1 MRNDAW
7 RNIKI
12 TFILG
17 IILCVVFGGITYG
30 EDERRDLNSKW
41 YKISDAYYEN
51 ISPQMTESVVLRRIP
66 QNIDYELIM
75 EDLVDDT
82 IEPDIAAVENVKN
95 DPNASLPDN
104 MLPDGRVLKDNWR
117 ELQEE
122 IIREMK
128 VPRYFNGGIVQKVD
142 EKKVIVSFRDGEE
155 ELKEVTIEGEKYI
168 YLGDSAKNID
178 TISERNETI
187 LSHRKGIYLIDPYT
201 KTAKEIMPQT
211 YGGKTYEELN
221 SKAIASGNDG
231 ITWNGQV
238 QLNTKGNK
246 LAYVSEK
253 DNLKTLS
260 VFMYDLEEEKEVLV
274 AGSED
279 EDYFIVGWI
288 DENTV
293 LCYRL
298 NGKEVDLVSINE
310 SGRVNNLGLET
321 KEVHVIDV
329 RENLLAYFDSA
340 CRNIWVTWFENGEIV
355 DVFHIPIEQGI
366 VVLMPDD
373 DAFNPS
379 GNKLAFIYKA
389 NDGGRRYIWTVDLFS
404 KEVLKDLT
412 LPPIDEEKIGV
423 YRFSWINDAEM
434 IVNIFADRD
443 NKETISTWKYTL

>member
-1 MRNDAW
+1 MRTDAW

-17 IILCVVFGGITYG
+17 IIICAVFGGITYG

-41 YKISDAYYEN
+41 YKISDAYYED
-51 ISPQMTESVVLRRIP
+51 ISPQMIESVVLRRIP

-82 IEPDIAAVENVKN
+82 IAPDIAAVENVKN

-104 MLPDGRVLKDNWR
+104 MLPDGRVLKENWR

-128 VPRYFNGGIVQKVD
+128 VPRYFNGGVAQKVD
-142 EKKVIVSFRDGEE
+142 EKKVIVSFGERE
-155 ELKEVTIEGEKYI
+155 EDLKEVTIEGEKYI
-168 YLGDSAKNID
+168 YLGDSAKKID

-221 SKAIASGNDG
+221 SEAIASGNDG

-238 QLNTKGNK
+238 QLNPKGNK

-279 EDYFIVGWI
+279 DDYLIVGWI

-293 LCYRL
+293 ICYRL

-355 DVFHIPIEQGI
+355 DVLHIPIEQGI

-404 KEVLKDLT
+404 KEVSKDLT

-423 YRFSWINDAEM
+423 YRFSWINDDEM